1 MFRFHGKQPGKKQVE
16 KRMRQQDKK
25 ERLKKMNSS
34 DTPLGTLDKQR
45 KKLEQL
51 QTPYL
56 ILSGSNRETG
66 VSLQKE

>member
-1 MFRFHGKQPGKKQVE
+1 
-16 KRMRQQDKK
+16 MRQQDKK

-45 KKLEQL
+45 KKTEQL

-56 ILSGSNRETG
+56 ILSGKDRDNL
-66 VSLQKE
+66 SLQKD